1 VENQRLLLAAFLSA
15 LILIIWN
22 VAFPPVPPPADEPI
36 SDPAAFRIEEGL
48 ENVERVTEN
57 PSPESPDG
65 EPKVSRIDPEREE
78 LIAVSSERVVLEND
92 LIRAEFDNLGAQLV
106 SLQLLGELTFDGKP
120 IEMIRQRGSDPGP
133 FALAKAERESGQFTK
148 SHRLNKALF
157 VWDRSSTNEV
167 RFRHQSDRGSAEKI
181 FTLDEQGFLSV
192 QIRVPGESG
201 WAILVGP
208 GLRNLTEKEYSSR
221 YLQRGVGYR
230 VGDDTDLLV
239 PGKNEEEQVLAMAG
253 LSWVTLEDNFFLGA
267 LVPQE
272 GIREFVIRPVQ
283 QRLKFDSEQSR
294 FLPFDTAL
302 GGEEM
307 TEEQM
312 LLLPST
318 GEAMRFEMYFGAK
331 RYGTLVKLPYHLEDA
346 VRWGF
351 VGFLA
356 KPLYFGLEWLH
367 RSVVPNY
374 GWAIILMTLIVR
386 LLFFPLT
393 WKSQSSMTK
402 MQELNPKVQAIRNK
416 YKSKTRDKQGKPNLD
431 AQRQMNDEVMA
442 VYRTAGVNPMSG
454 CLPML
459 LQMPVF
465 FALFKLLSNAVELRN
480 APWIGW
486 IHDLSNPDPMYIL
499 PILMGVSSLVMQ
511 KMLPSAG
518 DPMQRR
524 IMQTMPI
531 VFTVFAFAFPSGL
544 VLYWVTS
551 NLFTMAQQK
560 LLLEMKARAE
570 S

>member
-1 VENQRLLLAAFLSA
+1 
-15 LILIIWN
+15 
-22 VAFPPVPPPADEPI
+22 
-36 SDPAAFRIEEGL
+36 
-48 ENVERVTEN
+48 
-57 PSPESPDG
+57 
-65 EPKVSRIDPEREE
+65 
-78 LIAVSSERVVLEND
+78 VLEND
-92 LIRAEFDNLGAQLV
+92 VVRVEIDNHGAQLV
-106 SLQLLGELTFDGKP
+106 SLRLLQELTSSDEP
-120 IEMIRQRGSDPGP
+120 LEMIRQRGTDPRP
-133 FALAKAERESGQFTK
+133 FALAKADRESGQFTR

-157 VWDRSSTNEV
+157 VWDRPSPGEL
-167 RFRHQSDRGSAEKI
+167 RFRHQSDQGAAEKI

-192 QIRVPGESG
+192 QIRVPGEYG
-201 WAILVGP
+201 WAVLIGP
-208 GLRNLTEKEYSSR
+208 GLRNLTEKEYSSH

-230 VGDDTDLLV
+230 VGSETELLA
-239 PGKNEEEQVLAMAG
+239 PGKNEEEQVLGTPG
-253 LSWVTLEDNFFLGA
+253 LSWVTLEDNFFLEA
-267 LVPQE
+267 VIPQG
-272 GIREFVIRPVQ
+272 GIREVVIRPVQ
-283 QRLKFDSEQSR
+283 QRLEIDPEQPR
-294 FLPFDTAL
+294 FLPIDTEL
-302 GGEEM
+302 GEEES

-312 LLLPST
+312 LLLASS
-318 GEAMRFEMYFGAK
+318 GDEVRFEMYFGAK

-416 YKSKTRDKQGKPNLD
+416 YKSKMRDRQGKPNLD
-431 AQRQMNDEVMA
+431 AQRQMNDEVMG
-442 VYRTAGVNPMSG
+442 VYRKAGVNPMSG

-486 IHDLSNPDPMYIL
+486 IQDLSVPDPWYIL

-560 LLLEMKARAE
+560 LLLEMKAKAE